1 MYNLFDINVKIM
13 NTHFQIEG
21 VAPILNGLFTL
32 IGGFRENYFLVISSF
47 FARSQNMPCEMFL
60 FYFHYSVDQLPAKV
74 GQY

>member
-1 MYNLFDINVKIM
+1 MHNPFDINVKIM

-21 VAPILNGLFTL
+21 VAPILNGLFSL

-47 FARSQNMPCEMFL
+47 FAITKYALRNVSLL
-60 FYFHYSVDQLPAKV
+60 FSLDQLPAKV